1 MILNRLFTL
10 SALLISLLGF
20 SSQLKAQELNCRI
33 EVNSDQ
39 IQGTNKQVF
48 ATLQSALNDYVNTTR
63 WTNASFSPNEKIDCT
78 IFLTVKEYDEGSNL
92 IKGDLQIQAV
102 RPVYNSA
109 YTTTL
114 LNFKDTRVEFTYQEN
129 EPLIYSETN
138 WESNLT
144 GIFNYYVY
152 LILAIDFDSFQ
163 LHGGDPYWEKLA
175 NIVQMGQSSG
185 ETGWKAFEDTKNRAA
200 VLAAYTDAATSMLRD
215 LSYEYNLK
223 GLDQMSVSPDK
234 GRQTITQ
241 SLEYLSQVFKANPMS
256 VGLSM
261 FRDAKLDEL
270 VNVYSQAP
278 SDEREDAYKI
288 LQPLYPTDQDRL
300 EKIKRGDEN
309 NR

>member
-1 MILNRLFTL
+1 MTANRLL
-10 SALLISLLGF
+10 SLLLTLAAMMAAGADM
-20 SSQLKAQELNCRI
+20 LAQELNCRV

-63 WTNASFSPNEKIDCT
+63 WTNASFSPNEKIECT
-78 IFLTVKEYDEGSNL
+78 IFLTVKEYDEGSNQ
-92 IKGDLQIQAV
+92 IKGDLQVQAV
-102 RPVYNSA
+102 RPVYNSS
-109 YTTTL
+109 YLTTL

-129 EPLIYSETN
+129 EPLIYSETTM
-138 WESNLT
+138 ESNLT
-144 GIFNYYVY
+144 ALFNYYVY

-163 LHGGDPYWEKLA
+163 LRGGDPYWEKVA
-175 NIVQMGQSSG
+175 SIVQMGQSSG

-200 VLAAYTDAATSMLRD
+200 VLAAYTDPATSVLRD
-215 LSYEYNLK
+215 LNYEFQLK

-241 SLEYLSQVFKANPMS
+241 TLDNLTAVYKANPMS

-270 VNVYSQAP
+270 VNIYSKAP
-278 SDEREDAYKI
+278 SDERETAYKI

-300 EKIKRGDEN
+300 EKIKRGDETN
-309 NR
+309 

>member
-1 MILNRLFTL
+1 MTVNKIYSFIIAAVTMIMTAG
-10 SALLISLLGF
+10 SAW
-20 SSQLKAQELNCRI
+20 AQELNCRV

-63 WTNASFSPNEKIDCT
+63 WTTATFSPNEKIECT

-92 IKGDLQIQAV
+92 IKGDLQVQAV
-102 RPVYNSA
+102 RPVYNSS
-109 YTTTL
+109 YITTL

-129 EPLIYSETN
+129 EPLIYSETTM
-138 WESNLT
+138 ESNLT
-144 GIFNYYVY
+144 ALFNYYVY

-163 LHGGDPYWEKLA
+163 SRGGDPYWDKLA

-200 VLAAYTDAATSMLRD
+200 VLAAYTDPSTSVLRD
-215 LSYEYNLK
+215 LNYDYHLK

-241 SLEYLSQVFKANPMS
+241 ALENLTTVYKANPMS

-270 VNVYSQAP
+270 VNIYSKAP
-278 SDEREDAYKI
+278 SDERETAYKI
-288 LQPLYPTDQDRL
+288 LQPLYPTDMDRL
-300 EKIKRGDEN
+300 EKIKRGDETN
-309 NR
+309 

>member
-1 MILNRLFTL
+1 MTANRLL
-10 SALLISLLGF
+10 SLLLTLAAMMTAGADM
-20 SSQLKAQELNCRI
+20 LAQELNCRV

-63 WTNASFSPNEKIDCT
+63 WTNASFSPNEKIECT

-92 IKGDLQIQAV
+92 IKGDLQVQAV
-102 RPVYNSA
+102 RPVYNSS
-109 YTTTL
+109 YLTTL

-129 EPLIYSETN
+129 EPLIYSETTM
-138 WESNLT
+138 ESNLT
-144 GIFNYYVY
+144 ALFNYYVY

-163 LHGGDPYWEKLA
+163 LRGGDPYWEKVA
-175 NIVQMGQSSG
+175 SIVQMGQSSG

-200 VLAAYTDAATSMLRD
+200 VLAAYTDPATSVLRD
-215 LSYEYNLK
+215 LNYEFHLK

-241 SLEYLSQVFKANPMS
+241 TLDNLTAVYKANPMS

-270 VNVYSQAP
+270 VNIYSKAP
-278 SDEREDAYKI
+278 SDERETAYKI

-300 EKIKRGDEN
+300 EKIKRGDETN
-309 NR
+309 

>member
-1 MILNRLFTL
+1 MTVNRLLSLLFTL
-10 SALLISLLGF
+10 AALLAAGVDMF
-20 SSQLKAQELNCRI
+20 AQELNCRV
-33 EVNSDQ
+33 EVNADQ

-63 WTNASFSPNEKIDCT
+63 WTNASFSPNEKIECT

-92 IKGDLQIQAV
+92 IKGDLQVQAI
-102 RPVYNSA
+102 RPVYNSS
-109 YTTTL
+109 YLTTL

-129 EPLIYSETN
+129 EPLIYSETTM
-138 WESNLT
+138 ESNLT
-144 GIFNYYVY
+144 ALFNYYVY

-163 LHGGDPYWEKLA
+163 SRGGDPYWDKLA

-200 VLAAYTDAATSMLRD
+200 VLAAYTDPSTSVLRD
-215 LSYEYNLK
+215 LNYEFHLK

-241 SLEYLSQVFKANPMS
+241 TLDNLTAVFKANPMS

-270 VNVYSQAP
+270 VNIYSKAP
-278 SDEREDAYKI
+278 SDERETAYKI

-300 EKIKRGDEN
+300 EKIKRGDETN
-309 NR
+309 

>member
-1 MILNRLFTL
+1 MTVNRLLSLLFTL
-10 SALLISLLGF
+10 AALLAAGVDMF
-20 SSQLKAQELNCRI
+20 AQELNCRV
-33 EVNSDQ
+33 EVNADQ

-63 WTNASFSPNEKIDCT
+63 WTNASFSPNEKIECT

-92 IKGDLQIQAV
+92 IKGDLQVQAI
-102 RPVYNSA
+102 RPVYNSS
-109 YTTTL
+109 YLTTL

-129 EPLIYSETN
+129 EPLIYSETTM
-138 WESNLT
+138 ESNLT
-144 GIFNYYVY
+144 ALFNYYVY

-163 LHGGDPYWEKLA
+163 SRGGDPYWDKLA

-200 VLAAYTDAATSMLRD
+200 VLAAYTDPSTSVLRD
-215 LSYEYNLK
+215 LNYEFHLK

-241 SLEYLSQVFKANPMS
+241 PLDNLTAVFKANPMS

-270 VNVYSQAP
+270 VNIYSKAP
-278 SDEREDAYKI
+278 SDERETAYKI

-300 EKIKRGDEN
+300 EKIKRGDETN
-309 NR
+309 